1 MAPGQA
7 KSADDSL
14 SKEIELFTK
23 LAGPAVLGQLF
34 MFLLWMQNAMVGDIN
49 NACKDNTRSL
59 SPPESPFP
67 AIILCFTVV
76 SPIIYPLI
84 EPLIFHVV
92 SQRLRVSRPP
102 PSTLPPCSTS
112 API

>member
-49 NACKDNTRSL
+49 NACKDNTALSL
-59 SPPESPFP
+59 LLALPF
-67 AIILCFTVV
+67 L
-76 SPIIYPLI
+76 PL
-84 EPLIFHVV
+84 FSV
-92 SQRLRVSRPP
+92 
-102 PSTLPPCSTS
+102 LP
-112 API
+112 